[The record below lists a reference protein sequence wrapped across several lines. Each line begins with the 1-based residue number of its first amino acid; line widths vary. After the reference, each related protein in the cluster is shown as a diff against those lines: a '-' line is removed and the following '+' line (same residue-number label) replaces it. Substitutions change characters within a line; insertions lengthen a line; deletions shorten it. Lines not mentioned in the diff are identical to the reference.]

1 MADGLF
7 TIENND
13 DMKIKVDY
21 SNDIEVVGIKSWMA
35 KSKVKIF
42 ARFK

>member
-1 MADGLF
+1 MADELF

-13 DMKIKVDY
+13 DMKIKVGY
-21 SNDIEVVGIKSWMA
+21 SNNIKVVGIKSWTV

-42 ARFK
+42 AKSK